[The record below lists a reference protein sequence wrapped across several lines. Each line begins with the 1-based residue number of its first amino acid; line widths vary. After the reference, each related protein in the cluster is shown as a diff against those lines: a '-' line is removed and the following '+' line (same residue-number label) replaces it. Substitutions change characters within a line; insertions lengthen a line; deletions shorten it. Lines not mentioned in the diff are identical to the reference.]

1 MCCRYWLEES
11 NELKPIVDRMMKS
24 PLVSKRH
31 KSYAAP
37 IKMSGEIRP
46 ADLAP
51 VIAMNMGGKKS
62 VFPMKWGFTEKSL
75 LMNARAET
83 SAVKPAFKEAWARHR
98 CIIPASYYFEWEHLI
113 SNDGKKHTGDKYLIQ
128 PKDSRVTW
136 LCGLYRFENDMP
148 VFTILHRWLRTAGRL
163 RIQVSGRRYHRV
175 LTGGFFISNLSNE
188 SFNSLSPITKAKAF
202 SAYPGRLRPRFYC
215 RGSHG
220 QGPRFCPSAPDTEGL
235 PPEVPGHM
243 RPSAG

>member
-24 PLVSKRH
+24 PLVSKWH

-83 SAVKPAFKEAWARHR
+83 AAVKPAFKEAWARHR

-148 VFTILHRWLRTAGRL
+148 VFTILTREADEGIR
-163 RIQVSGRRYHRV
+163 
-175 LTGGFFISNLSNE
+175 FIHDRMPLIMPDHLVDEWIKPVADPKLLIKE
-188 SFNSLSPITKAKAF
+188 SV
-202 SAYPGRLRPRFYC
+202 
-215 RGSHG
+215 
-220 QGPRFCPSAPDTEGL
+220 TEMIA
-235 PPEVPGHM
+235 EKTV
-243 RPSAG
+243 

>member
-24 PLVSKRH
+24 PLVSKWH

-83 SAVKPAFKEAWARHR
+83 AAVKPAFKEAWARHR
-98 CIIPASYYFEWEHLI
+98 CIIPASYYFEWEHVI
-113 SNDGKKHTGDKYLIQ
+113 FNDGKKHTGDKYLIQ

-148 VFTILHRWLRTAGRL
+148 VFTILTREADEGIR
-163 RIQVSGRRYHRV
+163 
-175 LTGGFFISNLSNE
+175 FIHDRMPLIMPDHLVDEWIKPVADPKLLIKE
-188 SFNSLSPITKAKAF
+188 SV
-202 SAYPGRLRPRFYC
+202 
-215 RGSHG
+215 
-220 QGPRFCPSAPDTEGL
+220 TEMIA
-235 PPEVPGHM
+235 EKTV
-243 RPSAG
+243 

>member
-24 PLVSKRH
+24 PLVSKWH

-83 SAVKPAFKEAWARHR
+83 AAVKPAFKEAWARHR

-148 VFTILHRWLRTAGRL
+148 VFTILTREADEGIR
-163 RIQVSGRRYHRV
+163 
-175 LTGGFFISNLSNE
+175 FIHDRMPLIMPDHLVDEWIKPVADPKLLIKE
-188 SFNSLSPITKAKAF
+188 SV
-202 SAYPGRLRPRFYC
+202 
-215 RGSHG
+215 
-220 QGPRFCPSAPDTEGL
+220 TEMIAEKTEKSTL
-235 PPEVPGHM
+235 KTECLIN
-243 RPSAG
+243 A

>member
-24 PLVSKRH
+24 PLVSKWH

-37 IKMSGEIRP
+37 IKSSGEIRP

-83 SAVKPAFKEAWARHR
+83 AAVKPAFKEAWARHR

-148 VFTILHRWLRTAGRL
+148 VFTILTREADEGIR
-163 RIQVSGRRYHRV
+163 
-175 LTGGFFISNLSNE
+175 FIHDRMPLIMPDHLVDEWIKPVADPKLLIKE
-188 SFNSLSPITKAKAF
+188 SV
-202 SAYPGRLRPRFYC
+202 
-215 RGSHG
+215 
-220 QGPRFCPSAPDTEGL
+220 TEMIAEKQKNQ
-235 PPEVPGHM
+235 P
-243 RPSAG
+243 

>member
-24 PLVSKRH
+24 PLVSKWH

-148 VFTILHRWLRTAGRL
+148 VFTILTREADEGIRFIHDRMPLIMPDHLVDEWIKPEADPKSL
-163 RIQVSGRRYHRV
+163 VKES
-175 LTGGFFISNLSNE
+175 LTEMIAE
-188 SFNSLSPITKAKAF
+188 ET
-202 SAYPGRLRPRFYC
+202 
-215 RGSHG
+215 
-220 QGPRFCPSAPDTEGL
+220 
-235 PPEVPGHM
+235 V
-243 RPSAG
+243 

>member
-24 PLVSKRH
+24 PLVSKWH

-83 SAVKPAFKEAWARHR
+83 AAVKPAFKEAWARHR

-148 VFTILHRWLRTAGRL
+148 VFTILTREADEGIRFIHDRMPLIMPDHLVDEWIKPEADPKSL
-163 RIQVSGRRYHRV
+163 VKES
-175 LTGGFFISNLSNE
+175 LTEMIAE
-188 SFNSLSPITKAKAF
+188 KTI
-202 SAYPGRLRPRFYC
+202 
-215 RGSHG
+215 
-220 QGPRFCPSAPDTEGL
+220 
-235 PPEVPGHM
+235 
-243 RPSAG
+243 

>member
-24 PLVSKRH
+24 PLVSKWH

-83 SAVKPAFKEAWARHR
+83 AAVKPAFKEAWARHR

-148 VFTILHRWLRTAGRL
+148 VFTILTREADEGIR
-163 RIQVSGRRYHRV
+163 
-175 LTGGFFISNLSNE
+175 FIHDRMPLIMPDYLVDEWIKPVADPKLLIKE
-188 SFNSLSPITKAKAF
+188 SV
-202 SAYPGRLRPRFYC
+202 
-215 RGSHG
+215 
-220 QGPRFCPSAPDTEGL
+220 TEMIA
-235 PPEVPGHM
+235 EKTV
-243 RPSAG
+243 

>member
-24 PLVSKRH
+24 PLVSKWH

-83 SAVKPAFKEAWARHR
+83 AAVKPAFKEAWVRHR

-148 VFTILHRWLRTAGRL
+148 VFTILTREADEGIR
-163 RIQVSGRRYHRV
+163 
-175 LTGGFFISNLSNE
+175 FIHDRMPLIMPDHLVDEWIKPVADPKLLIKE
-188 SFNSLSPITKAKAF
+188 SV
-202 SAYPGRLRPRFYC
+202 
-215 RGSHG
+215 
-220 QGPRFCPSAPDTEGL
+220 TEMIAEKQKNQ
-235 PPEVPGHM
+235 P
-243 RPSAG
+243 

>member
-24 PLVSKRH
+24 PLVSKWH

-148 VFTILHRWLRTAGRL
+148 VFTILTREADEGIRFIHDRMPLIMPDHLVDEWIKPEADPKSL
-163 RIQVSGRRYHRV
+163 VKES
-175 LTGGFFISNLSNE
+175 LTEMIAE
-188 SFNSLSPITKAKAF
+188 KTI
-202 SAYPGRLRPRFYC
+202 
-215 RGSHG
+215 
-220 QGPRFCPSAPDTEGL
+220 
-235 PPEVPGHM
+235 
-243 RPSAG
+243 

>member
-24 PLVSKRH
+24 PLVSKWH

-83 SAVKPAFKEAWARHR
+83 AAVKPAFKEAWARHR

-113 SNDGKKHTGDKYLIQ
+113 SNDGKKHIGDKYLIQ

-148 VFTILHRWLRTAGRL
+148 VFTILTREVDEGIRFIHDRMPLIMPDHLVDEWIKPEADPKSL
-163 RIQVSGRRYHRV
+163 VKES
-175 LTGGFFISNLSNE
+175 LTEMIAE
-188 SFNSLSPITKAKAF
+188 KT
-202 SAYPGRLRPRFYC
+202 
-215 RGSHG
+215 
-220 QGPRFCPSAPDTEGL
+220 
-235 PPEVPGHM
+235 V
-243 RPSAG
+243 

>member
-24 PLVSKRH
+24 PLVSKWH

-83 SAVKPAFKEAWARHR
+83 AAVKPAFKEAWARHR

-148 VFTILHRWLRTAGRL
+148 VFTILTREADEGIR
-163 RIQVSGRRYHRV
+163 
-175 LTGGFFISNLSNE
+175 FIHDRMPLIMPDHLVDEWIKPVADPKLLIKE
-188 SFNSLSPITKAKAF
+188 SV
-202 SAYPGRLRPRFYC
+202 
-215 RGSHG
+215 
-220 QGPRFCPSAPDTEGL
+220 TEMIAEKQKNQ
-235 PPEVPGHM
+235 P
-243 RPSAG
+243 

>member
-24 PLVSKRH
+24 PLVSKWH

-83 SAVKPAFKEAWARHR
+83 AAVKPAFKEAWARHR

-148 VFTILHRWLRTAGRL
+148 VFTILTREADEGIRFIHDRMPLIMPDHLVDEWIKPEADPKSL
-163 RIQVSGRRYHRV
+163 VKES
-175 LTGGFFISNLSNE
+175 LTEMIAE
-188 SFNSLSPITKAKAF
+188 KT
-202 SAYPGRLRPRFYC
+202 
-215 RGSHG
+215 
-220 QGPRFCPSAPDTEGL
+220 
-235 PPEVPGHM
+235 V
-243 RPSAG
+243 

>member
-24 PLVSKRH
+24 PLVSKWH

-83 SAVKPAFKEAWARHR
+83 AAVKPAFKEAWARHR

-148 VFTILHRWLRTAGRL
+148 VFTILTREADEGIRFIHDRMPLIIPDHLVDEWIKPEADPKSL
-163 RIQVSGRRYHRV
+163 VKES
-175 LTGGFFISNLSNE
+175 LTEMIAEKTG
-188 SFNSLSPITKAKAF
+188 
-202 SAYPGRLRPRFYC
+202 
-215 RGSHG
+215 
-220 QGPRFCPSAPDTEGL
+220 
-235 PPEVPGHM
+235 
-243 RPSAG
+243 

>member
-24 PLVSKRH
+24 PLVSKWH

-37 IKMSGEIRP
+37 IKMSGEIKP

-83 SAVKPAFKEAWARHR
+83 AAIKPAFKEAWARHR

-148 VFTILHRWLRTAGRL
+148 VFTILTREADEGIR
-163 RIQVSGRRYHRV
+163 
-175 LTGGFFISNLSNE
+175 FIHDRMPLIMPDHLVDEWIKPVADPKLLIKE
-188 SFNSLSPITKAKAF
+188 SV
-202 SAYPGRLRPRFYC
+202 
-215 RGSHG
+215 
-220 QGPRFCPSAPDTEGL
+220 TEMIA
-235 PPEVPGHM
+235 EKTV
-243 RPSAG
+243 

>member
-148 VFTILHRWLRTAGRL
+148 VFTILTREADEGIRFIHDRMPLIMPDHLVDEWIKPEADPKSL
-163 RIQVSGRRYHRV
+163 VKES
-175 LTGGFFISNLSNE
+175 LTEMIAE
-188 SFNSLSPITKAKAF
+188 KTI
-202 SAYPGRLRPRFYC
+202 
-215 RGSHG
+215 
-220 QGPRFCPSAPDTEGL
+220 
-235 PPEVPGHM
+235 
-243 RPSAG
+243 

>member
-24 PLVSKRH
+24 PLVSKWH

-83 SAVKPAFKEAWARHR
+83 AAVKPAFKEAWARHR

-148 VFTILHRWLRTAGRL
+148 VFTILTREADESIR
-163 RIQVSGRRYHRV
+163 
-175 LTGGFFISNLSNE
+175 FIHDRMPLIMPDHLVDEWIKPVADPKLLIKE
-188 SFNSLSPITKAKAF
+188 SV
-202 SAYPGRLRPRFYC
+202 
-215 RGSHG
+215 
-220 QGPRFCPSAPDTEGL
+220 TEMIAEKTEKSTL
-235 PPEVPGHM
+235 KTECLIN
-243 RPSAG
+243 A